1 MGTAKVFMKNN
12 LLRHLGACVVVLSTT
27 SLAWASDLAAV
38 FTVQAPQ
45 GQWVVRAITHAAQ
58 CPSIAWDGQT
68 PVTMQVR
75 APQATVAV
83 RSDAAQSDSKPS
95 VFDVTTCEA
104 SWPSQAQSAKVDG
117 QAVPKPPKKIN
128 RILIVAD
135 TGCRLKASE
144 NAFQDCNDADKWPFA
159 QVARSA
165 AMRQADL
172 VVHIG
177 DLHYRESPCPQGNAG
192 CSGATWG
199 YGWDAWRDD
208 FFKPAAPLLASAPWL
223 FVRGNHESCFRAGQ
237 GWFRFVDPLPW
248 TAERNC
254 NEPAN
259 DMLGDFSE
267 PYVAAVSERTQFIVF
282 DSSKSSGKPYKTNDP
297 AFVKYQA
304 QMKTATHLATLK
316 PENFFINHHPLL
328 AAAPGKDPLV
338 FKPAGSGG
346 LQSAFGSLEPDR
358 LFPAGVSVAMHGH
371 VHLFE
376 ALSFQSN
383 HPVSLV
389 MGNSGSMNEG
399 FAPQT
404 VAPTDRVY
412 KDAVVDDYASRSE
425 YGFATLDRMT
435 DATPDYWQLTEYT
448 PQGQPVI
455 QCRIQNGK
463 SRCQN
468 IGTK

>member
-1 MGTAKVFMKNN
+1 MKKN
-12 LLRHLGACVVVLSTT
+12 LLRLWGVGMVFLSATNWV
-27 SLAWASDLAAV
+27 WASDLASV

-58 CPSIAWDGQT
+58 CPSIAWDGQK
-68 PVTMQVR
+68 PVPMQMR
-75 APQATVAV
+75 APQATVPA

-95 VFDVTTCEA
+95 VFEVSTCEA
-104 SWPSQAQSAKVDG
+104 AWPSQATSAQVEG
-117 QAVPKPPKKIN
+117 QRVPSPPPQIN

-159 QVARSA
+159 QVAQSA
-165 AMRQADL
+165 ALRKADL

-177 DLHYRESPCPQGNAG
+177 DIHYRESPCPQGNPG
-192 CSGATWG
+192 CAGATWG

-237 GWFRFVDPLPW
+237 GWFRFVDALPW
-248 TAERNC
+248 TTERNC
-254 NEPAN
+254 NDPAN
-259 DMLGDFSE
+259 DMQGDFSE
-267 PYVAAVSERTQFIVF
+267 PFTAAVSERTQFIVF
-282 DSSKSSGKPYKTNDP
+282 DSSKSSGKPYKSNDP
-297 AFVKYQA
+297 AFVKYQD
-304 QMKTATHLATLK
+304 QMKVAAQLATRK

-328 AAAPGKDPLV
+328 AAAPGKDPHA

-346 LQSAFGSLEPDR
+346 LQSAFGSVEPDR
-358 LFPAGVSVAMHGH
+358 LFPAGVTVAMHGH

-376 ALSFQSN
+376 ALSFKSD

-389 MGNSGSMNEG
+389 MGNSGSLNEG
-399 FAPQT
+399 FAPHSI
-404 VAPTDRVY
+404 APTDRVF
-412 KDAVVDDYASRSE
+412 KDAVVDDYAARSE

-435 DATPDYWQLTEYT
+435 DAKPDYWQLTEFT

-463 SRCQN
+463 SRCN
-468 IGTK
+468 SVAK

>member
-1 MGTAKVFMKNN
+1 MKKN
-12 LLRHLGACVVVLSTT
+12 LLRLWGVGMVFLSATNWV
-27 SLAWASDLAAV
+27 WASDLASV

-58 CPSIAWDGQT
+58 CPSIAWDGQK
-68 PVTMQVR
+68 PVPMQMR
-75 APQATVAV
+75 APQATVPA

-95 VFDVTTCEA
+95 VFEVSTCEA
-104 SWPSQAQSAKVDG
+104 AWPSQATSAQVEG
-117 QAVPKPPKKIN
+117 QRVPSPPPQIN

-159 QVARSA
+159 QVAQSA
-165 AMRQADL
+165 ALRKADL

-177 DLHYRESPCPQGNAG
+177 DIHYRESPCPQGNAG
-192 CSGATWG
+192 CAGATWG

-237 GWFRFVDPLPW
+237 GWFRFVDALPW
-248 TAERNC
+248 TTERNC
-254 NEPAN
+254 NDPAN
-259 DMLGDFSE
+259 DMQGDFSE
-267 PYVAAVSERTQFIVF
+267 PFTAAVSERTQFIVF
-282 DSSKSSGKPYKTNDP
+282 DSSKSSGKPYKSNDP
-297 AFVKYQA
+297 AFDKYQD
-304 QMKTATHLATLK
+304 QMKKAAQLATRK

-328 AAAPGKDPLV
+328 AAAPGKDPHA

-358 LFPAGVSVAMHGH
+358 LFPTGVTVAMHGH

-376 ALSFQSN
+376 ALSFKSD

-389 MGNSGSMNEG
+389 MGNSGSLNEG
-399 FAPQT
+399 FAPQAI
-404 VAPTDRVY
+404 APTDRVF
-412 KDAVVDDYASRSE
+412 KDAVVDDYAARSE
-425 YGFATLDRMT
+425 YGFVTLDRMT
-435 DATPDYWQLTEYT
+435 DASPDYWQLTEYT

-463 SRCQN
+463 SRCN
-468 IGTK
+468 SVAK